1 MKRKLPFILIVLFGI
16 ILIGVLV
23 VQESFLSI
31 YDVDNLERLSREINY
46 VIPTQGVPE
55 IALAIM
61 RSRNLIT
68 ISCLSLLGILAII
81 TIVIILWKNT
91 DRHPL

>member
-1 MKRKLPFILIVLFGI
+1 MKRKLPFILIALFGI
-16 ILIGVLV
+16 VLIGVLV

-55 IALAIM
+55 IAIAIM
-61 RSRNLIT
+61 RSRDLIT

-81 TIVIILWKNT
+81 LIFIILWKNT
-91 DRHPL
+91 DRRPL

>member
-1 MKRKLPFILIVLFGI
+1 MKRKLPFILITLFGI
-16 ILIGVLV
+16 VLIGVLV

-31 YDVDNLERLSREINY
+31 YDVDNLERLSRELNY

-55 IALAIM
+55 IALAVM
-61 RSRNLIT
+61 RSRDLIT

-81 TIVIILWKNT
+81 LIFIILWENT
-91 DRHPL
+91 GRHPL

>member
-68 ISCLSLLGILAII
+68 ISCLSLLGILAVI
-81 TIVIILWKNT
+81 TIFLILTIDKS
-91 DRHPL
+91 PKV

>member
-1 MKRKLPFILIVLFGI
+1 MKRKLPFILITLFGI
-16 ILIGVLV
+16 VLIGVLV

-31 YDVDNLERLSREINY
+31 YDVDNLEKLSREINY

-55 IALAIM
+55 IAIAIM
-61 RSRNLIT
+61 RSRDLIT

-81 TIVIILWKNT
+81 LIFIILWKNT

>member
-23 VQESFLSI
+23 IQESFLSI
-31 YDVDNLERLSREINY
+31 YDVDNLEKLSREVNY

-68 ISCLSLLGILAII
+68 ISCLSLLGILAVI
-81 TIVIILWKNT
+81 TIFLILTIDKS
-91 DRHPL
+91 PKV